1 MYDRCHHSVC
11 IQVFNSIYKGACRR
25 IKLAGFIVETQ
36 LAGSAVK
43 LVSTRSLGNIC
54 ETVESCILFKGK
66 QLGKF
71 QIAAPTDASF
81 GRVCINRGI
90 KPFTGDTRCSIFPT
104 GRENQDTTED

>member
-11 IQVFNSIYKGACRR
+11 IQVFNSINKGACRR
-25 IKLAGFIVETQ
+25 IKLAGFIVQAQ
-36 LAGSAVK
+36 LTGSAVK

-54 ETVESCILFKGK
+54 ETVESCILIKGK

-71 QIAAPTDASF
+71 QIATPSDATF
-81 GRVCINRGI
+81 RWIGINSGI
-90 KPFTGDTRCSIFPT
+90 EPFTGDTWCGIFLT